1 MNPDPKLAELLKDYN
16 PAGDCLA
23 GRTILVTGAADGIG
37 RAVSRRL
44 AEHQAT
50 VILLDRNVPRLEAIY
65 DEIEASGA
73 PQPAIYPMNLEGAS
87 PADYRELAA
96 SIEKQLGSLH
106 GVIHNAAHFT
116 GLTAIEHFDYQS
128 WLTTLQVNLNAP
140 FLLSQATLPMLREV
154 YAASILF
161 TSCHVVHS
169 QAAYWGAY
177 GVSKYAIEGFA
188 RILHEEIETNTTIRV
203 NLLDPG
209 PVRSH
214 LRSLAYPA
222 EDAEKLPVPEA
233 ITTPYVLLMDPA
245 LATVR
250 GGRFSLDHEAD

>member
-1 MNPDPKLAELLKDYN
+1 MNPDQKLAALLKEYT
-16 PAGDCLA
+16 PARDCLA
-23 GRTILVTGAADGIG
+23 GRTILITGAADGIG
-37 RAVSRRL
+37 RAVAKRL
-44 AEHQAT
+44 AGHQAT
-50 VILLDRNVPRLEAIY
+50 VILLDRNVPRLETIY

-73 PQPAIYPMNLEGAS
+73 PQPAIYPLNLEGATQ
-87 PADYRELAA
+87 ADYRELAA
-96 SIEKQLGSLH
+96 TIRKKLGQLH

-116 GLTAIEHFDYQS
+116 GLTAIEHFDYET
-128 WLTTLQVNLNAP
+128 WLKTLQVNLNAP
-140 FLLSQATLPMLREV
+140 FLLTQVTLPMLREV
-154 YAASILF
+154 DAGAILF
-161 TSCHVVHS
+161 TSCNIVHS

-188 RILHEEIETNTTIRV
+188 RILHEEVEANTTIRV

-245 LATVR
+245 LPAVR
-250 GGRFSLDHEAD
+250 GQRFALEEEA